1 MSGGDSISNIKQ
13 SNEREMR
20 YEKALRVIRSELV
33 HSLELPIGMVSP
45 KLRGIMD
52 FIGDALY
59 E

>member
-13 SNEREMR
+13 SIEREEH

-33 HSLELPIGMVSP
+33 HTKELPVGMVVG
-45 KLRGIMD
+45 KINGLIA

>member
-13 SNEREMR
+13 SNEREVR
-20 YEKALRVIRSELV
+20 YEKALRFIRDDLTKIKKTPLDFVPAMISGL
-33 HSLELPIGMVSP
+33 I
-45 KLRGIMD
+45 D